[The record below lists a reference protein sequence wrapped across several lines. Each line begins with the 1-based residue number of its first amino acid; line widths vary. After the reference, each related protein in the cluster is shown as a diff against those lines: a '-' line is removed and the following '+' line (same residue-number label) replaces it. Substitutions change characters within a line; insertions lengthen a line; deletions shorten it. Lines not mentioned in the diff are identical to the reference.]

1 MADLRGP
8 IRKLESRARHHRAIA
23 SLDTEAAAQA
33 GDAMEY
39 EALLASAEEHSDQAE
54 SYEEAIAILTDEMQ
68 RRGDEE

>member
-1 MADLRGP
+1 
-8 IRKLESRARHHRAIA
+8 
-23 SLDTEAAAQA
+23 
-33 GDAMEY
+33 MEY